1 MPGFTSVLTRSLS
14 FGYHTCRIS
23 GPSGKVD
30 DREERLWQPAPDLA
44 MAPVPNGD
52 RDQPSRLEAIKMRQK
67 GYYVLV
73 FVAVA
78 MLALGVTAWAKT
90 YALQATSITPGATG
104 SVDVKGDKTGGNT
117 EMTIKVDHLARPT
130 LLTPPAN
137 EYVVWIDPE
146 DGAPQNQGVL
156 QVGDNEKGD
165 LKMTTSSSKFR
176 VLVTAETEAHPKT
189 PSNRVVLQSNVQE

>member
-1 MPGFTSVLTRSLS
+1 MSYFRV
-14 FGYHTCRIS
+14 
-23 GPSGKVD
+23 SGKVD

-90 YALQATSITPGATG
+90 YTMQATPLTPGATG
-104 SVDVKGDKTGGNT
+104 TVDVNADKSGGNT
-117 EMTIKVDHLARPT
+117 EVTIKVDHLARPT
-130 LLTPPAN
+130 QLTPPAN
-137 EYVVWIDPE
+137 EYVVWIDAE
-146 DGAPQNQGVL
+146 GGAPQNQGVL

-165 LKMTTSSSKFR
+165 LKMTTTSSKFR
-176 VLVTAETEAHPKT
+176 ILVTAESDAHPKT
-189 PSNRVVLQSNVQE
+189 PSNRIVLKSEVR

>member
-1 MPGFTSVLTRSLS
+1 
-14 FGYHTCRIS
+14 
-23 GPSGKVD
+23 
-30 DREERLWQPAPDLA
+30 
-44 MAPVPNGD
+44 
-52 RDQPSRLEAIKMRQK
+52 MRQK
-67 GYYVLV
+67 GYYVLA

-78 MLALGVTAWAKT
+78 MLVLGVTAWAKT
-90 YALQATSITPGATG
+90 YTMQATSLTPGATG
-104 SVDVKGDKTGGNT
+104 TVDVKADKTGGNT

-137 EYVVWIDPE
+137 EYVVWIAPE

-165 LKMTTSSSKFR
+165 LKMTTTSSKFR
-176 VLVTAETEAHPKT
+176 VLVTAESEAHPKT